1 MERLEEYAL
10 KNNVPIM
17 QKDGI
22 NFLCDYIKKHKVKK
36 ILELGTAIGY
46 SAINMAKIDSSI
58 KITTIERNS
67 DMYKIALEN
76 IKNYQVD
83 KQIDII
89 FKDAKEVDL
98 KDKYDLIFIDAAKAQ
113 YISFFE
119 KFKKNLNDDGV
130 IISDNLDFHGT
141 LLLDEDKLTKGLK
154 GIVKKLKAY
163 IKFLKENP
171 EFETKFYKIG
181 DGISVS
187 KRRLK

>member
-22 NFLCDYIKKHKVKK
+22 NFLCDYIKKHQVKK

-119 KFKKNLNDDGV
+119 KFKNNLNDEGV
-130 IISDNLDFHGT
+130 IVSDNLDFHGT

>member
-119 KFKKNLNDDGV
+119 KFKNNLNDEGV
-130 IISDNLDFHGT
+130 IVSDNLDFHGT

>member
-1 MERLEEYAL
+1 
-10 KNNVPIM
+10 M

-22 NFLCDYIKKHKVKK
+22 NFLCDYIKKHQVKK

-46 SAINMAKIDSSI
+46 SAINMAKIDSNI

-76 IKNYQVD
+76 IKKYQVD

-119 KFKKNLNDDGV
+119 KFKNNLNDDGV